1 MNFNL
6 GYQQEAKNMIAAGT
20 IQLYDDH
27 TDLNIHFNYKGYE
40 ITSNLNV
47 PYPYYKSKSNPLGY
61 INQILSDESIEKVHE
76 DVFREL
82 VIHLSVDKFINEDDE
97 WFSDDDEEIYDEEI
111 NEEYEDYQDRLK
123 KHFPGVFLS
132 EEQQK
137 NYDKANE
144 KVYVLLGIMDYED
157 KDIYQFVSQYN
168 LTIHSDKITFY
179 APYLSKSVYEWIGW
193 CCNIIDK
200 ILRFFTDEEDNE
212 DLTDD
217 INDEEYMNEEDD

>member
-6 GYQQEAKNMIAAGT
+6 GYQQEVKNMIAAGT
-20 IQLYDDH
+20 IQLSVFE
-27 TDLNIHFNYKGYE
+27 TGHFNYKGYE

-168 LTIHSDKITFY
+168 LTIYSDKIVFY
-179 APYLSKSVYEWIGW
+179 APYLVKSVYEWIGW

-200 ILRFFTDEEDNE
+200 IIRFFTDEEDNE

-217 INDEEYMNEEDD
+217 INDGEYMVDEED